1 MRENSYVSYKVYD
14 FYYNFH
20 ILLCAA
26 IYINKFL
33 KKPYCLYIPFQTH
46 L

>member
-1 MRENSYVSYKVYD
+1 MIFINYT
-14 FYYNFH
+14 FH
-20 ILLCAA
+20 ILLCAT

-33 KKPYCLYIPFQTH
+33 KKPSHLYIPFQTH